1 MLDALRKAAGT
12 WVAKL
17 LLAVLV
23 VSFAIWGISGQMM
36 TGLGSQHVIEV
47 GGTTVSMNEFRLA
60 YDRQVQ
66 MLSQQ
71 FGTRLTREQ
80 AQALGIDQQVLGQ
93 LAAQAVLNEQARR
106 LQLGVSQDK
115 LRQIAH
121 DDPSFHGADGQFD
134 RERFEGILRQVG
146 MTADQY
152 LASTR
157 QAAMREQIT
166 EAISDGMKAPDAFLR
181 AYSLY
186 QGEDRTVDYVV
197 VARSLV
203 EPIDEPA

>member
-93 LAAQAVLNEQARR
+93 LAAQRRQRVLHRWR
-106 LQLGVSQDK
+106 
-115 LRQIAH
+115 
-121 DDPSFHGADGQFD
+121 
-134 RERFEGILRQVG
+134 
-146 MTADQY
+146 
-152 LASTR
+152 
-157 QAAMREQIT
+157 
-166 EAISDGMKAPDAFLR
+166 
-181 AYSLY
+181 
-186 QGEDRTVDYVV
+186 
-197 VARSLV
+197 
-203 EPIDEPA
+203 